1 MSRATIYSKDSC
13 SFCVQAKE
21 LLTEYNFEYRERNI
35 SNPDIRQELL
45 TLLPDVK
52 TVPQIFID
60 GNHIGGYS
68 ELVTYM
74 EKQH

>member
-1 MSRATIYSKDSC
+1 MSRATVYSKDSC
-13 SFCVQAKE
+13 SFCVRAKE
-21 LLTEYNFEYRERNI
+21 LLTEYSFEYRERDV

-45 TLLPDVK
+45 TLLPNAK

-60 GNHIGGYS
+60 GSHIGGYS

-74 EKQH
+74 EKQR